1 MFPNVFRSQGIA
13 SFWPLRTLVN
23 GVEKGSLKLA
33 LALEMDAYPRIWGFA
48 NVGEFFLLKKFLK
61 FKFQIIKSIN
71 FL

>member
-1 MFPNVFRSQGIA
+1 
-13 SFWPLRTLVN
+13 LRTLVN